1 MPASVKQVAFK
12 PNPRMNRTTDN
23 KIYRSATLLG
33 VLAIGMFGFAYG
45 LVPLYEVFCEFT
57 GINGKTA
64 ETAAEMVET
73 TFDSG
78 REVKVQFLGRVGNG
92 MPWEFRPSAHEFD
105 VTVGRANV
113 TEFYARNR
121 SAHTVVG
128 QAVPSVSPGLA
139 AEHLKKVEC
148 LCFPQQT
155 LEPGEETYMPVKFY
169 VSNDLPAHV
178 RTITLSYTMFKVS
191 RQEPAA
197 STNHLASLVSANR

>member
-1 MPASVKQVAFK
+1 
-12 PNPRMNRTTDN
+12 MNRTPNNN
-23 KIYRSATLLG
+23 KIYRSAWLLG

-45 LVPLYEVFCEFT
+45 LVPLYEVFCEVT
-57 GINGKTA
+57 GLNGKTA

-73 TFDSG
+73 TVDSG

-92 MPWEFRPSAHEFD
+92 MPWEFRPSTHEFE
-105 VTVGRANV
+105 VTVGQANV

-121 SAHTVVG
+121 SARTVVG

-148 LCFPQQT
+148 FCFTQQT
-155 LEPGEETYMPVKFY
+155 LEAGEETYMPVKFY
-169 VSNDLPAHV
+169 VSDDLPAHV

-191 RQEPAA
+191 QPEPTS
-197 STNHLASLVSANR
+197 STNHLASLVGMSP